1 MSKLAKALTAAAGN
15 AGGDNLY
22 VEDVF
27 STYLYT
33 GTGSAQTITNGIDL
47 DGEGGLVW
55 AKSRTNSRNN
65 ILSDTERG
73 TGRVLFSNLTA
84 AEDIDSTT
92 ITSYNSDGFSM
103 GSSTLKMNTNGED
116 FASWTFRK
124 AEKFFDVVTYAGNGV
139 AGRTVAHN
147 LGSTPA
153 FIVVKQTSASGQ
165 NWKVWHQSVNGGN
178 AFGAFTTAAF
188 DTTQARFIWGDN
200 AAYIPPT
207 STTFTV
213 SNDTGVNASSA
224 AYVAYLF
231 ASDAGGFGDDE
242 SIIKCGSYTGT
253 GAAGNEVDLRF

>member
-27 STYLYT
+27 STYLYEGN
-33 GTGSAQTITNGIDL
+33 GTGQTITNGIDL

-124 AEKFFDVVTYAGNGV
+124 AEKFFDVVTYTGNGV

-153 FIVVKQTSASGQ
+153 LLLLSKQTHLKMESLS
-165 NWKVWHQSVNGGN
+165 SVNGGN
-178 AFGAFTTAAF
+178 AFNPFTTGAF
-188 DTTQARFIWGDN
+188 DTTQARFNSDN
-200 AAYIPPT
+200 AGTIP
-207 STTFTV
+207 
-213 SNDTGVNASSA
+213 A
-224 AYVAYLF
+224 
-231 ASDAGGFGDDE
+231 
-242 SIIKCGSYTGT
+242 
-253 GAAGNEVDLRF
+253 